1 MPDYPIVHRVSDPL
15 MIRTSRFALQINDT
29 IYWAKIKFGNSF
41 CGFYGFVTGSS
52 EHFYEYKDEELTES
66 WSQSSRSRT
75 PTVSERTVKETLEQ
89 AAQDWLDK
97 IENALLEQKPDNA
110 IKKAIDRLCWQL
122 HYDLT
127 ASDTDFTQ
135 FDDFADVSIDMAANT
150 IYNTVTTLATT
161 LGNAIGDGADVI
173 IGDSTSGAGIWS
185 VSNTISGM
193 STSVCGK
200 LDTMSNNISTLDS
213 NLNGSSGS
221 IKTYI
226 GDVIYSSGDTG
237 STPTTLC
244 GYINKVATNL
254 RADDSGNY
262 QEYTISRALREYVPG
277 ASSQEKSVS
286 GATKDQTDLEQEHFE
301 TISQDQLGA
310 FGETGNRTLF
320 ATIGSYA
327 TDGNNTMSQAIGQT
341 NEDENSSS
349 LTGRVER
356 IKITIGDSSDGLVK
370 TVNGIDAKMG
380 VPLDENGQEMTTGGD
395 TLFDAVY
402 RHPGFLGYNNHGF
415 GGYLPST
422 NGSLVSTINQDVL
435 SGTTGIKGTV
445 NTINNKIGTVPATA
459 WSVYNYLE
467 NIYSNI

>member
-15 MIRTSRFALQINDT
+15 LIRTSRFALQINDT

-75 PTVSERTVKETLEQ
+75 PTVSERTVRETLEQ

-122 HYDLT
+122 HYDIT

-150 IYNTVTTLATT
+150 IYNTVTTSATT

-226 GDVIYSSGDTG
+226 GNVIYSSGDTG

-244 GYINKVATNL
+244 GYINKVATNIK
-254 RADDSGNY
+254 ADSDT
-262 QEYTISRALREYVPG
+262 YTVSKALR
-277 ASSQEKSVS
+277 
-286 GATKDQTDLEQEHFE
+286 
-301 TISQDQLGA
+301 
-310 FGETGNRTLF
+310 
-320 ATIGSYA
+320 
-327 TDGNNTMSQAIGQT
+327 
-341 NEDENSSS
+341 
-349 LTGRVER
+349 
-356 IKITIGDSSDGLVK
+356 DSSDDNDIKCVAKEIK
-370 TVNGIDAKMG
+370 TGCSDINQTVSSINQTVSNINTSIGTPDNGDSILSNLRTSNQSIGDVSTANTILGKLAESYTKVNSIDTKIG
-380 VPLDENGQEMTTGGD
+380 DYGGD
-395 TLFDAVY
+395 
-402 RHPGFLGYNNHGF
+402 RILGRLKNIDDNTAQSGAIA
-415 GGYLPST
+415 T
-422 NGSLVSTINQDVL
+422 NLSTINSNVGTMRGAFSTI
-435 SGTTGIKGTV
+435 SG
-445 NTINNKIGTVPATA
+445 NNC
-459 WSVYNYLE
+459 VYAYV
-467 NIYSNI
+467 SNNGW